1 VKATAKLDKGL
12 ISLAPL
18 TASLYGGTESGSL
31 TLDTR
36 PATPTVAVNSKL
48 AGIDSNQLLSAVS
61 SVKNKV
67 YGSLAANANLR
78 FALAS
83 SAALAKTLNGQ
94 LSFNLANGR
103 LGGMNILGEL
113 SRIGSFL
120 GNASQQNKS
129 ETPLKKFSGSLNI
142 QNGVAN
148 TNDLVAELNEGSLSA
163 KGILNLAD
171 QTINMHATAVLSSG
185 ISQTV
190 GGSKIGGFLNTAL
203 ANNKGE
209 LVLPVLITGS
219 LDKPMFAPDTQAIAE
234 MKLKNLLPTTG
245 DPGKLS
251 TGILGSV
258 LGNKGGA
265 AGAIN
270 SILGGGQPQQQQG
283 QANGQQKQ
291 EKQQKQSPQD
301 VINGVLGQFG
311 KKKK

>member
-1 VKATAKLDKGL
+1 
-12 ISLAPL
+12 
-18 TASLYGGTESGSL
+18 
-31 TLDTR
+31 
-36 PATPTVAVNSKL
+36 
-48 AGIDSNQLLSAVS
+48 
-61 SVKNKV
+61 
-67 YGSLAANANLR
+67 
-78 FALAS
+78 
-83 SAALAKTLNGQ
+83 
-94 LSFNLANGR
+94 
-103 LGGMNILGEL
+103 
-113 SRIGSFL
+113 
-120 GNASQQNKS
+120 
-129 ETPLKKFSGSLNI
+129 
-142 QNGVAN
+142 
-148 TNDLVAELNEGSLSA
+148 
-163 KGILNLAD
+163 
-171 QTINMHATAVLSSG
+171 MHATAVLSSG

-291 EKQQKQSPQD
+291 QKQQKQSPQD